1 MRSPFNISVTGI
13 VVTVLLTVVALLVIW
28 AVATGAYAL
37 R

>member
-1 MRSPFNISVTGI
+1 MRGPFNISLTGI